1 MVFQRDNNIFIQ
13 SLQEFLDPIENP
25 RYLLI
30 RKNPILYFLKQV
42 DYYAIPSVIGLNKK
56 NVLLFKEIWKR
67 RIGYCNIIYTRTEI
81 GRDMLLK
88 ARVRAYSNLQ
98 NKTKKLNRWV

>member
-1 MVFQRDNNIFIQ
+1 MKIGAELKNIPLSYRQ
-13 SLQEFLDPIENP
+13 
-25 RYLLI
+25 
-30 RKNPILYFLKQV
+30 LYEDLSII
-42 DYYAIPSVIGLNKK
+42 A
-56 NVLLFKEIWKR
+56 VLHD
-67 RIGYCNIIYTRTEI
+67 I